1 MLPTE
6 KATSQTHS
14 DAQSHEGPS
23 EIHLHSHAPG
33 PLSTGSISRDNLNV
47 LTVDWDGPD
56 DPENPKKYVSTS
68 FSLPSL
74 RLIVS
79 TFVVGVSKRSGE
91 QPSSSLR
98 SHSLAPSPP
107 R

>member
-6 KATSQTHS
+6 KATSQTHG
-14 DAQSHEGPS
+14 DAPSHEGPS
-23 EIHLHSHAPG
+23 ETHWHSHAPG
-33 PLSTGSISRDNLNV
+33 PMSTDSIGHDNV

-56 DPENPKKYVSTS
+56 DPENPKKYASTS
-68 FSLPSL
+68 FSLPKL
-74 RLIVS
+74 HLIAS
-79 TFVVGVSKRSGE
+79 MFVVGALKRSGE

-98 SHSLAPSPP
+98 SHSLVPSPP